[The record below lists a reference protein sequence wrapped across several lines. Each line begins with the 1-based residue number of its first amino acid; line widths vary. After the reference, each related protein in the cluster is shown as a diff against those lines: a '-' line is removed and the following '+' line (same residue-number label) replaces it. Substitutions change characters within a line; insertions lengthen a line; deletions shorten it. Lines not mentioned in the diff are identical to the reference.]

1 MILRFRVPGSGF
13 GVPGSGFKVRGS
25 RFILGAAALAAAVLV
40 QFPAASSLQ
49 AQTAAKTVW
58 DGVYADAQA
67 KRGAQVYNSECSY
80 CHKDDL
86 TGGFFDG
93 GNGQAPALAGAR
105 AFGSSFGER
114 WNDTTVGEMVA
125 TIASGMPQQKPA
137 SLTLQQYVDVVSYL
151 FSRNGV
157 PAGNA
162 ELPLDVEVL
171 GQIVITA
178 RK

>member
-1 MILRFRVPGSGF
+1 MIRQSGFILR
-13 GVPGSGFKVRGS
+13 
-25 RFILGAAALAAAVLV
+25 AAVFAAAVVLAL
-40 QFPAASSLQ
+40 FPAANSLQ
-49 AQTAAKTVW
+49 AQTPAKTVW

-93 GNGQAPALAGAR
+93 GDGQAPALAGAR

-114 WNDTTVGEMVA
+114 WNEATVGEMVA
-125 TIASGMPQQKPA
+125 AIASVMPQQKPA
-137 SLTLQQYVDVVSYL
+137 SLTLQQYVDVVSFL
-151 FSRNGV
+151 FSKNGI
-157 PAGNA
+157 PAGNT
-162 ELPLDVEVL
+162 ELPLDVEAL
-171 GQIVITA
+171 GRIVITA

>member
-1 MILRFRVPGSGF
+1 V
-13 GVPGSGFKVRGS
+13 
-25 RFILGAAALAAAVLV
+25 LAAVAVLAP
-40 QFPAASSLQ
+40 FPTSALQ
-49 AQTAAKTVW
+49 AQTAKSVW
-58 DGVYADAQA
+58 DGVYSDAQA
-67 KRGAQVYNSECSY
+67 TRGAQVYNSECSY

-93 GNGQAPALAGAR
+93 GNGQAPPLAGVR

-114 WNDTTVGEMVA
+114 WNDSTVGEMLA
-125 TIASGMPQQKPA
+125 AIASVMPQQKPA

-151 FSRNGV
+151 FSKNGV
-157 PAGNA
+157 PAGRT
-162 ELPLDVEVL
+162 ELPTDVEAL

>member
-1 MILRFRVPGSGF
+1 MLRVPAAVF
-13 GVPGSGFKVRGS
+13 
-25 RFILGAAALAAAVLV
+25 LAGAALLV
-40 QFPAASSLQ
+40 
-49 AQTAAKTVW
+49 AQTPEGRTVW
-58 DGVYADAQA
+58 DGIYTDAQA
-67 KRGAQVYNSECSY
+67 RRGASVYNSECSY

-93 GNGQAPALAGAR
+93 GAGQATPLAGPR

-125 TIASGMPQQKPA
+125 TIASTMPQQKPA

-151 FSRNGV
+151 LSKNGI
-157 PAGNA
+157 PGGSS
-162 ELPLDVEVL
+162 ELSPDVEAL
-171 GQIVITA
+171 GQIAIEA